1 MKIPDRLDVLDMTQQ
16 QAEDTLKFLLS
27 YWPIED
33 TLIDIDP
40 NTPID
45 QIANAILYL
54 EDHIQE
60 LRQAEIARAANQAR
74 WGNEHHTSNMLG

>member
-1 MKIPDRLDVLDMTQQ
+1 MRIPDRLDVLDMTQQ

-33 TLIDIDP
+33 TLTDIDP
-40 NTPID
+40 TTPID

-60 LRQAEIARAANQAR
+60 LRQVEIARAANQAR
-74 WGNEHHTSNMLG
+74 WANDQAVEVL